1 MPHECHFFMLQKKIE
16 LARLAEKRTTTLTWV
31 GLGLMSVQFGILARL
46 TWWEYSWD
54 IMEPVTYFVTY
65 GTAMAC
71 YAYFVMTKQ
80 VSLFK
85 LLAGQFPDV

>member
-1 MPHECHFFMLQKKIE
+1 MQKKEE
-16 LARLAEKRTTTLTWV
+16 LNSKADRKSNVLTWV
-31 GLGLMSVQFGILARL
+31 GLGLMSVQFGVLARL

-71 YAYFVMTKQ
+71 YAYFVLTKQ
-80 VSLFK
+80 VKFTHLY
-85 LLAGQFPDV
+85 P